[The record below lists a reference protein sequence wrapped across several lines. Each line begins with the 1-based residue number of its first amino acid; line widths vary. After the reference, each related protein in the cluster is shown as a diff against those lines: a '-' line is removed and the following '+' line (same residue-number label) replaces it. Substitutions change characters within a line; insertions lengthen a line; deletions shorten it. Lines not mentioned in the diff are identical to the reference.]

1 MGWVLDVYVEY
12 LIRVVARLIMRI
24 RSASWRTVN
33 GTVIYSECRGAIGCP
48 VARVSYKYEVKG
60 QEYEGVTAKPFI
72 FHSSG
77 ELYAE
82 HFPEGQ
88 QLVVRVSPQNAA
100 RSIVLENEQSN
111 PWLIT

>member
-33 GTVIYSECRGAIGCP
+33 GTVVYSECRGAIGCP

-60 QEYEGVTAKPFI
+60 QEYEGVTTKPFI

-82 HFPEGQ
+82 HFLEGQ
-88 QLVVRVSPQNAA
+88 QLVVRVSPQSAA
-100 RSIVLENEQSN
+100 RSILLENEQSN